1 MAELKR
7 VKDRSPEERLA
18 WRRALLKRKGDRKR
32 DHSRLVRVRIASLK
46 RTFRKAHVAG
56 DESKSTET
64 LKNLYKSLDKAAK
77 SGVIHKRTAA
87 RRKSRA
93 ARLLRKNQAT

>member
-7 VKDRSPEERLA
+7 VKDRGPEERLA
-18 WRRALLKRKGDRKR
+18 WRRALLKRKGERKR
-32 DHSRLVRVRIASLK
+32 DHNRLVRVRIASLK

>member
-18 WRRALLKRKGDRKR
+18 WRRALLKRKNDRKR
-32 DHSRLVRVRIASLK
+32 DRNRVVRARIASLK
-46 RTFRKAHVAG
+46 RTLGKATGAG
-56 DESKSTET
+56 DESKASET
-64 LKNLYKSLDKAAK
+64 LNGLYKSLDKAAK
-77 SGVIHKRTAA
+77 SGVIHKKTAA

-93 ARLLRKNQAT
+93 AKQLARKAD

>member
-32 DHSRLVRVRIASLK
+32 DHNRLVRVRIASLK
-46 RTFRKAHVAG
+46 RTFRKAQAAG
-56 DESKSTET
+56 DESTATET
-64 LKNLYKSLDKAAK
+64 LKELYKSLDKAAK
-77 SGVIHKRTAA
+77 SGVIHKRTAS

-93 ARLLRKNQAT
+93 ARLFVRQPA